1 MMGAVSAQK
10 SLQGSET
17 EMRGVAGRYEFY
29 KKGTEKDEL
38 SGKTWAT
45 AGTVTITTVTII
57 GTMTTIAAAGG
68 NGHPNLTREESH
80 RPLPFCREVGTICTN
95 QILLTQLPNLG

>member
-1 MMGAVSAQK
+1 MRELLVGMKIHVVFFTKSAQNK
-10 SLQGSET
+10 N
-17 EMRGVAGRYEFY
+17 
-29 KKGTEKDEL
+29 EL

-57 GTMTTIAAAGG
+57 GTMTTIAAGG

-80 RPLPFCREVGTICTN
+80 RPLPFCREVSSIFSN
-95 QILLTQLPNLG
+95 QLS

>member
-1 MMGAVSAQK
+1 MRELLVGMKIHVVFFTKSAQNK
-10 SLQGSET
+10 N
-17 EMRGVAGRYEFY
+17 
-29 KKGTEKDEL
+29 EL

-57 GTMTTIAAAGG
+57 GTMTATIAAAGG

>member
-1 MMGAVSAQK
+1 MGAVSAQK
-10 SLQGSET
+10 ALQGSET

-29 KKGTEKDEL
+29 KKSTEKDEL

-45 AGTVTITTVTII
+45 ATTVTITTVTII
-57 GTMTTIAAAGG
+57 GTMTTIAAGG

-80 RPLPFCREVGTICTN
+80 RPLPFCREVSSIFSN
-95 QILLTQLPNLG
+95 HVI